1 MVDHPVVLK
10 LAVVLLAM
18 LRTAGEGLCF
28 HTSTNRAR
36 FFLLTRRSGPIMRAL
51 EH

>member
-10 LAVVLLAM
+10 LAAVLLAM
-18 LRTAGEGLCF
+18 VRTAGEGLCS

-36 FFLLTRRSGPIMRAL
+36 FFLLIRGSGAIMRAL